1 MVITASR
8 TMNEMDGGHLA
19 AETAHRLLVITQMNA
34 DCPRR
39 RKNGA
44 STCVDCV
51 AVCCDYSVHCPGC
64 HQLSIISLI

>member
-1 MVITASR
+1 MTPRRYLQEREMVITASR

-44 STCVDCV
+44 STCV
-51 AVCCDYSVHCPGC
+51 AVYCW
-64 HQLSIISLI
+64 L